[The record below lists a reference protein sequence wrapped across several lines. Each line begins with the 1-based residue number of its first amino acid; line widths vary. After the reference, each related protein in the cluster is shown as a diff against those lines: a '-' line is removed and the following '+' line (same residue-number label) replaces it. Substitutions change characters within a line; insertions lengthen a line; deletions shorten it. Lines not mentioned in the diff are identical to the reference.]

1 MTTRSRIFTTALAAC
16 AFAGPALATG
26 DPGADTAT
34 ATTTPTKPSE
44 IVTVMDCEPAVDAAC
59 TATGDASVAQPVLDV
74 PGGKQPPVDSQ
85 S

>member
-1 MTTRSRIFTTALAAC
+1 MTRSRIFTTALAAC

-34 ATTTPTKPSE
+34 ATTTPSKPSE
-44 IVTVMDCEPAVDAAC
+44 IVTVMDCDPAIDAAC
-59 TATGDASVAQPVLDV
+59 AATGDASVAQPDLDV